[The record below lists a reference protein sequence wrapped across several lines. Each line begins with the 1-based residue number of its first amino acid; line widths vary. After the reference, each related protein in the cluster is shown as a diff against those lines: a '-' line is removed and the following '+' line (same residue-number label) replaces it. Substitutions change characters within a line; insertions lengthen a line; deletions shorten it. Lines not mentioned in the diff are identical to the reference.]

1 MKIDKIIKQ
10 ITEKDYNEILEQF
23 RSNKSEKFMCL
34 FTALREGVDEEV
46 IFENLGISEAAYYTL
61 KSRLVDKVQ
70 QYLYLNIPDERIA
83 LLKNVSN
90 IDRLLF
96 KFPKEVAVALL
107 LKMEEDL
114 VAHDMQNEL
123 TLVYNALKKI
133 YINSPKYYTY
143 TQKYNKSVAF
153 TLSIDKAETLLL
165 EFNKTLR
172 DYFLSHSEKD
182 KSILILYKKELSH
195 LSAIYASHHI
205 KVFSKLADVQFALYV
220 KEPSA
225 MVDDDT
231 IENNL
236 RDIIHVFKN
245 YPDDKAYTYYMHYV
259 DLLYFE
265 YYFNASSLKNAQLY
279 LEKMKNRSK
288 DYVFCDRYF
297 FTSAVFIAILSYY
310 DFKNIK
316 ADLHKDLNDF
326 SFQIDEDNFIDTIL
340 WSVLNAYA
348 LMYAQKY
355 SLAIQQLNNLLNQF
369 SFKNYRQVEME
380 VKALLALLYILN
392 GRSELSEG
400 LIRSISKWVSDNEG
414 SIAEKLHLFL
424 RLLKLSSNNKKKE
437 VKVQL
442 VNKIVEEF
450 YKETD
455 ITLCFLNKIGLE
467 TSHVEVLSN

>member
-10 ITEKDYNEILEQF
+10 ISEKDYNEILEQF

-34 FTALREGVDEEV
+34 FTALREGVDEEI
-46 IFENLGISEAAYYTL
+46 IFQNMGISDAAYYTL

-70 QYLYLNIPDERIA
+70 EYLYLNIPDERIV

-114 VAHDMQNEL
+114 IAHDMQNEL

-172 DYFLSHSEKD
+172 EYFLSRSEKD
-182 KSILILYKKELSH
+182 KSILKLYKKELTH
-195 LSAIYASHHI
+195 LSSIYASHHI
-205 KVFSKLADVQFALYV
+205 KVFSKLVDVQFALYV

-231 IENNL
+231 VENNL
-236 RDIIHVFKN
+236 REVLQIFKN
-245 YPDDKAYTYYMHYV
+245 YPDDRAYMYYMHYV

-265 YYFNASSLKNAQLY
+265 YYFHANSLKNAELY
-279 LEKMKNRSK
+279 LDKIKIGSR
-288 DYVFCDRYF
+288 DHVFCNRYF
-297 FTSAVFIAILSYY
+297 FSSAVFITFLSYY
-310 DFKNIK
+310 NLKDIK
-316 ADLHKDLNDF
+316 SQLSNDLNEF
-326 SFQIDEDNFIDTIL
+326 SLHIDEDNFVDYIL
-340 WSVLNAYA
+340 LSILNTYS
-348 LMYAQKY
+348 LMYIQKY
-355 SLAIQQLNNLLNQF
+355 TLAIQQLNNLLNQF
-369 SFKNYRQVEME
+369 SFKSYRHIEME
-380 VKALLALLYILN
+380 IKALLALLYILN
-392 GRSELSEG
+392 DRSELSEG
-400 LIRSISKWVSDNEG
+400 LIRSISKWVSENEG
-414 SIAEKLHLFL
+414 PSAEKLHLFL
-424 RLLKLSSNNKKKE
+424 RLLRLSSTNKKKE
-437 VKVQL
+437 VK
-442 VNKIVEEF
+442 
-450 YKETD
+450 
-455 ITLCFLNKIGLE
+455 
-467 TSHVEVLSN
+467 